1 MQRLQTTPSN
11 RFPLLTLLGVCV
23 LLAGLSACAR
33 PERAAQKIEEDR
45 KQVERFDSNLTF
57 QAVTLEEFDQQG
69 RLWWRVN
76 AKQAR
81 YSRDNKLA
89 DIQAPSGELFQDG
102 KAILKVSAQKGE
114 IRQDGKA
121 ILLKGNIRAIDLR
134 DGLELTGD
142 EMEWQPE
149 KETLVVK
156 NSLAGKHPKMT
167 MKAKEGRFLTRARQI
182 DLSGDVTATATQEN
196 MQFQGQKISWQIPA
210 EKVLSNQPITF
221 MRTQGNV
228 VDRAQA
234 NRGSADLKART
245 ATLQQEAKITL
256 GEQGLQVT
264 SNALTWDLGEQ
275 IIRSSNNGIQIIN
288 PAQQLTMTASQGIL
302 NLKTNVADL
311 TSSVRGVSGQN
322 QAQIRADRLV
332 WNLVTEQFE
341 ATGNVAYAQ
350 PNPPMNLTGPR
361 AVGGLRDQTVV
372 VSGGRVE
379 TSFIP

>member
-11 RFPLLTLLGVCV
+11 RFPTRVLLGVCV

-45 KQVERFDSNLTF
+45 KQVAQFDSNLTF

-81 YSRDNKLA
+81 YSRDSKLA

-121 ILLKGNIRAIDLR
+121 ILLKGNIKAIDLR

-149 KETLVVK
+149 KDTLVVK

-182 DLSGDVTATATQEN
+182 DLSGDVTATAIQEN
-196 MQFQGQKISWQIPA
+196 IQFQGQKISWQIPA
-210 EKVLSNQPITF
+210 EQVLSNQPITF
-221 MRTQGNV
+221 VRTQGNV

-256 GEQGLQVT
+256 GEQGLQVMST
-264 SNALTWDLGEQ
+264 ALTWDLREQ
-275 IIRSSNNGIQIIN
+275 VIRSSNNGIQIVN
-288 PAQQLTMTASQGIL
+288 PAQQLTITASQGVL
-302 NLKTNVADL
+302 NLKTNMADL

-350 PNPPMNLTGPR
+350 VSPPMNLTGPK
-361 AVGGLRDQTVV
+361 AVGGLRDQMVV